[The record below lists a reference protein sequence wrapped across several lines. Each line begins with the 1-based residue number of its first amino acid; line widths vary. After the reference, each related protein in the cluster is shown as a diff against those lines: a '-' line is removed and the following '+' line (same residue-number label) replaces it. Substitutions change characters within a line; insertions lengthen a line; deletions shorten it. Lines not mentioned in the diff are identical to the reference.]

1 MQKTLVLA
9 GILLLAGAFFISATT
24 GAIASASQTDEFA
37 VPLNTYVNFSNNLS
51 VYLHQLTISNITYG
65 GAYSS
70 DPVNTICPVLVFHY
84 ENHGK
89 AQVACRLHVK
99 LVDNASAVYEKTDV
113 TIPQPIYPGQV
124 STLVTLE
131 LAVPKSRTITKLIII
146 DDGIKNT
153 IAEFPIIYPTPTPL
167 PTPVPGPGIF
177 DEGSGDSLRNLLL
190 IPILLG
196 VVGLIGWFMAR
207 KRLF

>member
-1 MQKTLVLA
+1 MGLSSA
-9 GILLLAGAFFISATT
+9 ATT
-24 GAIASASQTDEFA
+24 PDEFA
-37 VPLNTYVNFSNNLS
+37 IPLDKYVNFSNNLT
-51 VYLHQLTISNITYG
+51 VYLNQLTVSNITYG

-70 DPVNTICPVLVFHY
+70 DPVNTTWPVLLFHY
-84 ENHGK
+84 ENHGL

-99 LVDNASAVYEKTDV
+99 LVDNASVVYEKTDV

-131 LAVPKSRTITKLIII
+131 MAVPKGRTITKLIII
-146 DDGIKNT
+146 DDGLKKAT
-153 IAEFPIIYPTPTPL
+153 AEFPIVYPTPG
-167 PTPVPGPGIF
+167 PTPSPAPGIF
-177 DEGSGDSLRNLLL
+177 DESGGESLRNLLL

-196 VVGLIGWFMAR
+196 IVGLIGWFMAR